1 MNVYG
6 TAGVPDLLMVHMVL
20 VCGNLFFLISDI
32 NILSKKKNNTAQY
45 IGNVLKGQKHQENK
59 LQ

>member
-32 NILSKKKNNTAQY
+32 KILLKKK
-45 IGNVLKGQKHQENK
+45 
-59 LQ
+59 